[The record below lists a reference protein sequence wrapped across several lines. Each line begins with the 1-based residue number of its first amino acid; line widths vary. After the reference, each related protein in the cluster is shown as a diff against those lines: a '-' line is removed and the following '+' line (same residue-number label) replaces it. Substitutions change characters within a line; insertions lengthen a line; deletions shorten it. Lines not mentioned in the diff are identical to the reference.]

1 RYLLIE
7 PGDNMFDENE
17 LKVIK
22 YLVEQELKD
31 FQSKEEHV
39 FRDQSLKFLEAEGRY
54 EEVLKGMMDKL

>member
-1 RYLLIE
+1 
-7 PGDNMFDENE
+7 MFDENE